1 MRKKAHNK
9 LLPVFYLFH
18 VKSRPAPCRRRF
30 VFVLL
35 LCAAAINGA
44 WDAMLCSKVISA
56 GRTKQ
61 EQNKRGAQG
70 AGPLPRYGTRPG
82 LEYESAVSPTGTAAS
97 DVAPPPPE
105 RQIITCAV
113 RQPLCTSRRWRISSW
128 S

>member
-1 MRKKAHNK
+1 M
-9 LLPVFYLFH
+9 LPVFYLFH

-61 EQNKRGAQG
+61 EQNKREAHGQDLYLVMELG
-70 AGPLPRYGTRPG
+70 QDWSTVLLYYKLTSSVAG
-82 LEYESAVSPTGTAAS
+82 
-97 DVAPPPPE
+97 
-105 RQIITCAV
+105 
-113 RQPLCTSRRWRISSW
+113 
-128 S
+128 